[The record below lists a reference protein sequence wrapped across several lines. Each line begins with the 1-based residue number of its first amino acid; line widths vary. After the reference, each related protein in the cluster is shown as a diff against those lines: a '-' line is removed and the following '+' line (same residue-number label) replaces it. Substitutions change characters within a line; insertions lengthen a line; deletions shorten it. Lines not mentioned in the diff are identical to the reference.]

1 MVKNESVGQYFAC
14 FVSQNNKQM
23 QKKQL
28 SIGLMIVILSDYL
41 NDFYIEVFYYLRKTF
56 FLPLLFKKKKK
67 EKKEKKWVFFFCKEK
82 YVIHHIVKVINVIL
96 LDDHDDEFLKEI
108 GTILH

>member
-1 MVKNESVGQYFAC
+1 
-14 FVSQNNKQM
+14 M

-56 FLPLLFKKKKK
+56 SCPFYSKKKKY
-67 EKKEKKWVFFFCKEK
+67 KKKKINWFFFFCREK

>member
-67 EKKEKKWVFFFCKEK
+67 EKKEKR
-82 YVIHHIVKVINVIL
+82 IHSMQ
-96 LDDHDDEFLKEI
+96 
-108 GTILH
+108 G